1 MPENPFIDRYEILD
15 SSALLDIL
23 DNRSEYQAQAVEAA
37 EFELKSRKLTD
48 EQLVEAK
55 KEQTLRKE
63 EKERKEQKE
72 KYIGNKVNAWGTSI
86 ADTFNPFQ
94 KDIPSADKIIKLLSL
109 FLWGL
114 LFYQLY
120 AEYPFLIFLFTD
132 SSAKWEPIMIL
143 YYIPLLL
150 LSTSGILFWLR
161 KKLGWILATV
171 YFAVETAGTV
181 SSYIVT
187 INREPSGL
195 PGFDEI
201 YPTPS
206 PTAYLWPLLLYGSAT
221 WAICK
226 QELRE
231 VYLIDKKTMF
241 IALGIGLGLL
251 LLISAIYL

>member
-120 AEYPFLIFLFTD
+120 
-132 SSAKWEPIMIL
+132 S
-143 YYIPLLL
+143 
-150 LSTSGILFWLR
+150 
-161 KKLGWILATV
+161 
-171 YFAVETAGTV
+171 
-181 SSYIVT
+181 
-187 INREPSGL
+187 
-195 PGFDEI
+195 
-201 YPTPS
+201 
-206 PTAYLWPLLLYGSAT
+206 
-221 WAICK
+221 
-226 QELRE
+226 
-231 VYLIDKKTMF
+231 
-241 IALGIGLGLL
+241 
-251 LLISAIYL
+251 